1 MSFSKHLLWKQKN
14 NDVIFFS
21 IRLDDQIWGS
31 DEEKDDEEDEDENE
45 MNDEEE
51 GKGSKEEDE
60 KHNELDGNN
69 EPKQGENDEGLD
81 AANRKFSKPPPFI
94 ERNW

>member
-1 MSFSKHLLWKQKN
+1 
-14 NDVIFFS
+14 
-21 IRLDDQIWGS
+21 
-31 DEEKDDEEDEDENE
+31 

-94 ERNW
+94 ERN